1 MSLDA
6 VVGLRKGTLDLDVE
20 LRVASNGVVVLLG
33 PNAAGKTTF
42 LRALAG
48 LVPLERGRIVLDG
61 VVLDDPAAGVRMPT
75 EKRPIGVVFQDY
87 LLFPH
92 LTVLENVAFGPRSS
106 GFARAAARKR
116 ALAQLERVGLVDV
129 AAEKPRALSGGQ
141 AQRVA
146 LARALATDPRLLLLD
161 EPLAAMDAGARAELR
176 RGLSRHLAA
185 FPGMCLVI
193 THDPIEAMT
202 LGDRLVVLEAGRV
215 VQAGTPE
222 ELSAHPRSRYVA
234 DLLGLN
240 LYRGRAEQRSVVLE
254 NGRHLVVADPVPES
268 GDVFAVISPRAVAL
282 HRVFPEGSPRNV
294 WEGTVGDL
302 DVIGNHVRAHVS
314 GVLPIIAEV
323 TPGAVASLHL
333 DDGGPVF
340 VAVKAVEIEVYEA

>member
-6 VVGLRKGTLDLDVE
+6 SVGLRKGTLDLDVRLE
-20 LRVASNGVVVLLG
+20 VESSGVVVLLG
-33 PNAAGKTTF
+33 PNAAGKTTL

-48 LVPLERGRIVLDG
+48 LVPLERGRVTLDG
-61 VVLDDPAAGVRMPT
+61 TVLEDTAARVRVPT
-75 EKRPIGVVFQDY
+75 ERRPVGVVFQDY

-92 LTVLENVAFGPRSS
+92 MTALQNVAFGLRSR
-106 GFARAAARKR
+106 GTPRAAARER
-116 ALAQLERVGLVDV
+116 ALDLLERVGLADI
-129 AAEKPRALSGGQ
+129 AASRPRALSGGQ

-161 EPLAAMDAGARAELR
+161 EPLSAMDAGARAELR
-176 RGLSRHLAA
+176 RGLSRHLAS
-185 FPGMCLVI
+185 FPGTCLVI

-202 LGDRLVVLEAGRV
+202 LGDKLVVLEAGRV

-222 ELSAHPRSRYVA
+222 ELSSHPRSRYVA

-240 LYRGRAEQRSVVLE
+240 LYRGRMEQGAVQLSG
-254 NGRHLVVADPVPES
+254 GRRLIAADPLPPGGE
-268 GDVFAVISPRAVAL
+268 VFAVISPRAVAL
-282 HRVFPEGSPRNV
+282 HRTLPDGSPRNV
-294 WEGTVGDL
+294 WKGEVQDL
-302 DVIGNHVRAHVS
+302 DVVGNHVRAHVT
-314 GVLPIIAEV
+314 GELPIIAEV

-340 VAVKAVEIEVYEA
+340 VAVKAMEIEVYET